1 MRPSYRTTLSV
12 HPCVPTFD
20 TSISHIH
27 PSTHHLSLFLPPSH
41 LFICICHLSVY
52 PPTHPSLSIHPSIFS
67 IIYPSSSLS
76 FIHHLL
82 YRLST
87 YHLSTYLPT
96 CPLSIP
102 TYLSH
107 LSLIYLYVSLICV
120 SLISVPPSVCT
131 YLPVSHLFT
140 FVYLDHLGIYLSTK
154 KERLFLRNWLMQ
166 QWELAGPKSSG

>member
-27 PSTHHLSLFLPPSH
+27 PSTHHLSLFLP
-41 LFICICHLSVY
+41 LSSIYMHMSSVCLS
-52 PPTHPSLSIHPSIFS
+52 THPPISFHPPIHP
-67 IIYPSSSLS
+67 SSLS

-82 YRLST
+82 YHLST
-87 YHLSTYLPT
+87 YHLSTSLPT

-140 FVYLDHLGIYLSTK
+140 FVYLWII
-154 KERLFLRNWLMQ
+154 
-166 QWELAGPKSSG
+166 

>member
-76 FIHHLL
+76 FIH
-82 YRLST
+82 LSSK
-87 YHLSTYLPT
+87 HLSA
-96 CPLSIP
+96 
-102 TYLSH
+102 YLSSVYTH
-107 LSLIYLYVSLICV
+107 LF
-120 SLISVPPSVCT
+120 ISSI
-131 YLPVSHLFT
+131 SHLF
-140 FVYLDHLGIYLSTK
+140 VCISHLCISHLCPSICLYLPPCVSFIYVCVSGSSRHLSIYQ
-154 KERLFLRNWLMQ
+154 EREIIFK
-166 QWELAGPKSSG
+166 ELAHAAVRAGRSKSSG

>member
-76 FIHHLL
+76 FIHLSSKHLSAYLSSVYTHLFISSISHLL
-82 YRLST
+82 VCISLLRIC
-87 YHLSTYLPT
+87 HLCPSICLYLP
-96 CPLSIP
+96 P
-102 TYLSH
+102 
-107 LSLIYLYVSLICV
+107 CV
-120 SLISVPPSVCT
+120 SFIYVCVSV
-131 YLPVSHLFT
+131 
-140 FVYLDHLGIYLSTK
+140 DHLGIYLSTK

-166 QWELAGPKSSG
+166 QWELAGAKSSG

>member
-76 FIHHLL
+76 FIH
-82 YRLST
+82 LSSK
-87 YHLSTYLPT
+87 HLSAYLSSVCT
-96 CPLSIP
+96 HLFI
-102 TYLSH
+102 SH
-107 LSLIYLYVSLICV
+107 LSLIYWYVSLICV
-120 SLISVPPSVCT
+120 SIISVLPSVCT

-140 FVYLDHLGIYLSTK
+140 FVYLWII
-154 KERLFLRNWLMQ
+154 
-166 QWELAGPKSSG
+166 

>member
-76 FIHHLL
+76 FIH
-82 YRLST
+82 LSSK
-87 YHLSTYLPT
+87 HLSAYLSSVYT
-96 CPLSIP
+96 HLFI
-102 TYLSH
+102 SH
-107 LSLIYLYVSLICV
+107 LSLIYWYVSLICV
-120 SLISVPPSVCT
+120 SIISVPPSVCT
-131 YLPVSHLFT
+131 YLSVSHLFT
-140 FVYLDHLGIYLSTK
+140 YVYLWII
-154 KERLFLRNWLMQ
+154 
-166 QWELAGPKSSG
+166 

>member
-52 PPTHPSLSIHPSIFS
+52 PPTHPPITFHPSTH
-67 IIYPSSSLS
+67 PSSLS

-82 YRLST
+82 YHLST
-87 YHLSTYLPT
+87 YHLSTSLPT
-96 CPLSIP
+96 CPLSVP

-107 LSLIYLYVSLICV
+107 IYLSSIGMYLSSVYLSSLSLHLSVPTSLCLIYLRMYICG
-120 SLISVPPSVCT
+120 SSR
-131 YLPVSHLFT
+131 HLS
-140 FVYLDHLGIYLSTK
+140 IYQ
-154 KERLFLRNWLMQ
+154 EREIIFK
-166 QWELAGPKSSG
+166 ELAHAAVRAGRSKSSG

>member
-27 PSTHHLSLFLPPSH
+27 PSTHHLSLFLPLSH

-76 FIHHLL
+76 FIH
-82 YRLST
+82 LSSK
-87 YHLSTYLPT
+87 HLSAYLSSVYT
-96 CPLSIP
+96 HLFI
-102 TYLSH
+102 SH
-107 LSLIYLYVSLICV
+107 LSLIYWYVSLICV
-120 SLISVPPSVCT
+120 SIISVPPSVCT
-131 YLPVSHLFT
+131 YLSVSHLFT
-140 FVYLDHLGIYLSTK
+140 YVYLWII
-154 KERLFLRNWLMQ
+154 
-166 QWELAGPKSSG
+166 